1 MESSMENIASE
12 NSTAK
17 YLNLI
22 GTHLK
27 EGHAALLV
35 GAGFSRNAD
44 KIDEHTVDSPLW
56 KDLAQSFSAKL
67 SDSPKEQA
75 QLQQLNP
82 LALAERVDVMYG
94 RPELDRLLLD
104 TIRDADYLPSKLYHT
119 LLSLPWTD
127 IFTTNYDTLLER
139 ASDEITEK
147 PFRVITER
155 EDLIGSSGVT
165 RIIKLHGSFPSHRP
179 FIITAEDYRTYPEK
193 FAPFVNT
200 VQQSLLENTLCL
212 IGFSGDDPN
221 FQKWIGWIRD
231 NLGKDNCPPIYML
244 VPSQLPEA
252 EVKLLYRKNV
262 IPIDLSQLAPGKSYY
277 DIFETAL
284 SSLLK
289 QTQTDKADNWNLDVR
304 FQDNQ
309 GHLIPLT
316 DATTRLKAIRQ
327 AYPGWI
333 TIPSNMLEIVR
344 AKILQPAQMILS
356 ACCREHAYTPLQE
369 LEYLYEYDWIRE
381 KSLRPPFAEELRCYH
396 EILNRNTGTYSSEII
411 SIKLSLLR
419 DLRESGNWE
428 NWNDIREE
436 LYKSAHLNR
445 EQYQQLQWE
454 ECLCAMAQYHFQE
467 LINQLERWET
477 PSSMPL
483 WCLRRAGLLAECGK
497 LNLAYDLLCRAIL
510 NVRRRLS
517 HQGWSS
523 IALESLESSLME
535 LKHYIA
541 QVDSKNNFFSRN
553 SEQTAST
560 DNQDENVIIENQY
573 SNHHTY
579 EQIQSTTALP
589 SADSLG
595 DEIIDDQHR
604 ALHDQHHVSWDE
616 QNTYFTS
623 RLVSPQSRFQTHTT
637 HATFDF
643 GVKKGTFHLGEDK
656 DCLLAY
662 SFLRFREETG
672 IPFWIGNVHH
682 GREAACGAAERIAQF
697 AEYWSILTIVRS
709 DEPKAVGNA
718 ITRGIL
724 SAWPQVEVD
733 RQVHFYTEAVL
744 RTEKLLVPDD
754 WFYRENFV
762 RISADVLPE
771 VLSELCTRC
780 SPLFME
786 ELLNC
791 LEKIYNS
798 PQRMCYQ
805 QALSLTKRLLTV
817 YPKDRHKELILQLL
831 RFPVQEGDLAE
842 QQYFPNPL
850 LFVPAKQVSQ
860 KQFLDKPLLEIEKI
874 FTDQTSLDNTVLSKL
889 MYCLV
894 HGLLTESQAIKL
906 RDILWRSG
914 QFQLPKGWLSSICF
928 RFPEPPNM
936 DWTHYLCDY
945 VTHCALGYLG
955 QGKRPKNDFDILN
968 EINAAALSRKDAFE
982 VEQISNILL
991 AFSTRMDSLSSNLQ
1005 ADVPDFMGVQG
1016 ITRTQMYMISHS
1028 LWLITQNASS
1038 WIPTEEDKS
1047 NMSRILDICDRV
1059 QICHYGIKSSWYR
1072 KLESAHS
1079 QSGNLV
1085 EYLCTSNKDV
1095 SEWGYKILALAVR
1108 YQEYNLLPEHE
1119 IRDGIFELSRQIL
1132 WRADTRLSLAI
1143 QVMAVVVEFHPSLIS
1158 DSILSSLL
1166 IGLSFLAKE
1175 TLFTE
1180 SDTVNDASEKGD
1192 LRARSAILAKWLNE
1206 KKLWGEQPNIL
1217 KTWMEIID
1225 SNEEFAE
1232 IRNI

>member
-1 MESSMENIASE
+1 MENIAYESSAE
-12 NSTAK
+12 K

-44 KIDEHTVDSPLW
+44 KIDDHIVDSPLW
-56 KDLAQSFSAKL
+56 GDLAKAFAAKL
-67 SDSPKEQA
+67 SDSPEEQKR
-75 QLQQLNP
+75 LQQLNP
-82 LALAERVDVMYG
+82 LALAERVEVMYG

-104 TIRDADYLPSKLYHT
+104 SIRDSDYLPSELYHM

-147 PFRVITER
+147 PFRVIAEK

-231 NLGKDNCPPIYML
+231 NLGRDNCPPIYML
-244 VPSQLPEA
+244 VPRPLPEA

-277 DIFETAL
+277 NIFEAAL
-284 SSLLK
+284 GYLLK
-289 QTQTDKADNWNLDVR
+289 QTQAAKADGWNLDVS
-304 FQDNQ
+304 FWDVQ
-309 GHLIPLT
+309 GHLISLT

-327 AYPGWI
+327 EYPGWI
-333 TIPSNMLEIVR
+333 TVPSNMLEMVRTKIV
-344 AKILQPAQMILS
+344 QPAREILS
-356 ACCREHAYTPLQE
+356 ACCMEHTYTPLQE
-369 LEYLYEYDWIRE
+369 LEYLYEYDWMRE
-381 KSLRPPFAEELRCYH
+381 KSLLPPFTDELRCYH
-396 EILNRNTGTYSSEII
+396 EILNRNTGIYSSEAI
-411 SIKLSLLR
+411 SVKLSLLR
-419 DLRESGNWE
+419 DLRESGDWE
-428 NWNDIREE
+428 NWNDIKVE
-436 LYKSAHLNR
+436 LCKNAHLDR
-445 EQYQQLQWE
+445 EQLQQLQWE
-454 ECLCAMAQYHFQE
+454 ECLCNMAQYHFHE
-467 LINQLERWET
+467 LTNQLERWET

-497 LNLAYDLLCRAIL
+497 LNIAYELLCRAIL
-510 NVRRRLS
+510 HIRRRLS
-517 HQGWSS
+517 HQGWNS
-523 IALESLESSLME
+523 IALESLESALME

-541 QVDSKNNFFSRN
+541 QVDRKNRFFSG
-553 SEQTAST
+553 SPGESASAG
-560 DNQDENVIIENQY
+560 NKDENVIIENQY
-573 SNHHTY
+573 GNHHTY
-579 EQIQSTTALP
+579 EEIQLATDQPPTE
-589 SADSLG
+589 SLG

-604 ALHDQHHVSWDE
+604 ALHDQHHVSWNE
-616 QNTYFTS
+616 QNVYFTS
-623 RLVSPQSRFQTHTT
+623 RLVSPQNPFQEHTI

-643 GVKKGTFHLGEDK
+643 GVKKGKFHLGEDK

-682 GREAACGAAERIAQF
+682 GREAACGAAARIAQYSD
-697 AEYWSILTIVRS
+697 YWSILTIVRS

-724 SAWPQVEVD
+724 SAWPQAEVD

-762 RISADVLPE
+762 RLSADVLPE
-771 VLSELCTRC
+771 VLSELCARC
-780 SPLFME
+780 SAPCME

-791 LEKIYNS
+791 LEIIYNS
-798 PQRMCYQ
+798 PQRLCYQ
-805 QALSLTKRLLTV
+805 QALSLTKRLLSV
-817 YPKDRHKELILQLL
+817 YPGDKHRGLILRLL
-831 RFPVQEGDLAE
+831 HFPVQENNSAE

-850 LFVPAKQVSQ
+850 VFVPATQVPQ
-860 KQFLDKPLLEIEKI
+860 KQFLDEPVFEVEKL
-874 FTDQTSLDNTVLSKL
+874 FTDQTNMDSTVLSKL

-894 HGLLTESQAIKL
+894 HSLLTESQAIKL
-906 RDILWRSG
+906 RGILWENG
-914 QFQLPKGWLSSICF
+914 QFHVPKGWLSSICF
-928 RFPEPPNM
+928 RFPEPSGI

-945 VTHCALGYLG
+945 VTRCALGYLG
-955 QGKRPKNDFDILN
+955 QGKRPKNDFDLPN

-982 VEQISNILL
+982 PEQISNILL
-991 AFSTRMDSLSSNLQ
+991 AFSTRMESLSHNLQ
-1005 ADVPDFMGVQG
+1005 TKGPDFMGMQD

-1028 LWLITQNASS
+1028 LWLITQNTSS
-1038 WIPTEEDKS
+1038 WVPTEEDKS
-1047 NMSRILDICDRV
+1047 NMSRILNICDIV
-1059 QICHYGIKSSWYR
+1059 QIDHYGIRSSWCR
-1072 KLESAHS
+1072 RLEIEHPQSS
-1079 QSGNLV
+1079 QLV
-1085 EYLCTSNKDV
+1085 EYLCTPNKDV
-1095 SEWGYKILALAVR
+1095 SEWGYKILAIAVR
-1108 YQEYNLLPEHE
+1108 YPEYNLLSECE
-1119 IRDGIFELSRQIL
+1119 ICDGIFELSRQIL
-1132 WRADTRLSLAI
+1132 WRADTRLSLAL
-1143 QVMAVVVEFHPSLIS
+1143 QVMAVVVEFQPNLIS

-1166 IGLSFLAKE
+1166 IGLSFLAQQTK
-1175 TLFTE
+1175 FNE
-1180 SDTVNDASEKGD
+1180 SDTVSDASKKGD
-1192 LRARSAILAKWLNE
+1192 LRARAAILAKWLNE
-1206 KKLWGEQPNIL
+1206 KGFYGMHPDIL
-1217 KTWMEIID
+1217 KMWMAIID

>member
-1 MESSMENIASE
+1 MKNIACE
-12 NSTAK
+12 NSSLK

-44 KIDEHTVDSPLW
+44 KIDEHTADSPLW
-56 KDLAQSFSAKL
+56 KDLAKAFSAKL
-67 SDSPKEQA
+67 SDLPEEQIR
-75 QLQQLNP
+75 LQQLNP

-104 TIRDADYLPSKLYHT
+104 SICDADYLPSKLYHT

-147 PFRVITER
+147 HFRVVIEK
-155 EDLIGSSGVT
+155 EDLIGSSGKT

-231 NLGKDNCPPIYML
+231 NLGKDNCPLIYML
-244 VPSQLPEA
+244 VPSPLPEA
-252 EVKLLYRKNV
+252 DMKLLYRKNV
-262 IPIDLSQLAPGKSYY
+262 IPIDLSQLAPGESYY
-277 DIFETAL
+277 NIFETAL
-284 SSLLK
+284 SYLLK
-289 QTQTDKADNWNLDVR
+289 QTQIAKADSWNLDVNFR
-304 FQDNQ
+304 DNE

-316 DATTRLKAIRQ
+316 DATERLKVIRQ

-333 TIPSNMLEIVR
+333 TVPSNMLEMIRSKIV
-344 AKILQPAQMILS
+344 QPAQEVLL
-356 ACCREHAYTPLQE
+356 ACRREHTYTPLQE
-369 LEYLYEYDWIRE
+369 LEYLYEYDWMRE
-381 KSLRPPFAEELRCYH
+381 KSLLPPFTEELRCYH
-396 EILNRNTGTYSSEII
+396 EILNRNTGIHSSEII

-419 DLRESGNWE
+419 DLRESGDWE

-436 LYKSAHLNR
+436 LCKNTHLDR
-445 EQYQQLQWE
+445 DQSQQLQWE
-454 ECLCAMAQYHFQE
+454 ECLCAMAQYRFQE
-467 LINQLERWET
+467 LTNQLECWET

-497 LNLAYDLLCRAIL
+497 LNIAYELLSRAIL

-523 IALESLESSLME
+523 IALESLESALME

-541 QVDSKNNFFSRN
+541 QVDSKNKFFSR
-553 SEQTAST
+553 SFSKST
-560 DNQDENVIIENQY
+560 SAGNKDENVIIENQY
-573 SNHHTY
+573 GNHHTY
-579 EQIQSTTALP
+579 EEMQLATDLP
-589 SADSLG
+589 STESLG

-604 ALHDQHHVSWDE
+604 ALHDQHHVSWNE
-616 QNTYFTS
+616 QNIYFTS
-623 RLVSPQSRFQTHTT
+623 RLGLPKSPFQTHTI

-672 IPFWIGNVHH
+672 IPFGIGNVHH
-682 GREAACGAAERIAQF
+682 GREAACGAAERIAQSS
-697 AEYWSILTIVRS
+697 EYWSILTIVRS

-724 SAWPQVEVD
+724 STWPQVEVD

-744 RTEKLLVPDD
+744 RTEKLLVPID
-754 WFYRENFV
+754 WFYRETFV
-762 RISADVLPE
+762 RLSADVLPE

-780 SPLFME
+780 SAPFME

-791 LEKIYNS
+791 LEIIYNS

-805 QALSLTKRLLTV
+805 QALSLTKRLLAV
-817 YPKDRHKELILQLL
+817 YPKDRHRELILRLIH
-831 RFPVQEGDLAE
+831 FPVQEGDSAE

-850 LFVPAKQVSQ
+850 MFVPVTQVPQ
-860 KQFLDKPLLEIEKI
+860 RQFLDEPLLEVEKF
-874 FTDQTSLDNTVLSKL
+874 FTHQTGLIDSVLSKF

-906 RDILWRSG
+906 RDILWKNG
-914 QFQLPKGWLSSICF
+914 QFHSPEGWLSSICF
-928 RFPEPPNM
+928 RFPEPPGT
-936 DWTHYLCDY
+936 DWTHYLCNY
-945 VTHCALGYLG
+945 VTRCTLGYLG
-955 QGKRPKNDFDILN
+955 QGTRPKNDFDILN

-982 VEQISNILL
+982 AEQISNILL
-991 AFSTRMDSLSSNLQ
+991 AFSARMDSLSQNLQ
-1005 ADVPDFMGVQG
+1005 TGGPDFMGIQNMS
-1016 ITRTQMYMISHS
+1016 RAQMHIISHS
-1028 LWLITQNASS
+1028 LWLITQNTSS

-1047 NMSRILDICDRV
+1047 NMSRILSACDKV
-1059 QICHYGIKSSWYR
+1059 QVDHYGI
-1072 KLESAHS
+1072 ESAWCRRLGTKRP
-1079 QSGNLV
+1079 QSSNLV
-1085 EYLCTSNKDV
+1085 EYLCTPNKDV
-1095 SEWGYKILALAVR
+1095 FEWGYKVLAIAVR
-1108 YQEYNLLPEHE
+1108 YPEYDLLPEHE
-1119 IRDGIFELSRQIL
+1119 IRDGIFALSQQIL
-1132 WRADTRLSLAI
+1132 LRADTRLPFAL
-1143 QVMAVVVEFHPSLIS
+1143 QVMSVVAEFQPNLIT
-1158 DSILSSLL
+1158 DSVLSSLL
-1166 IGLSFLAKE
+1166 MGLSFLAQQTTFDKN
-1175 TLFTE
+1175 
-1180 SDTVNDASEKGD
+1180 DTVNDTSEKGN
-1192 LRARSAILAKWLNE
+1192 LRIHAAILAKWLNE
-1206 KKLWGEQPNIL
+1206 KKLCGEHSEVL
-1217 KTWMEIID
+1217 KTWMTIIG

>member
-1 MESSMENIASE
+1 M
-12 NSTAK
+12 
-17 YLNLI
+17 I

-44 KIDEHTVDSPLW
+44 KIDEHTADSPLW
-56 KDLAQSFSAKL
+56 RDLAKAFSAKL
-67 SDSPKEQA
+67 SDFPEEQA
-75 QLQQLNP
+75 RLQQLNP

-94 RPELDRLLLD
+94 RPELDRILLES
-104 TIRDADYLPSKLYHT
+104 IRDADFLPSKLYHM

-147 PFRVITER
+147 HFRVVTEK
-155 EDLIGSSGVT
+155 EDLIGSSGNT

-212 IGFSGDDPN
+212 IGFSGNDPN
-221 FQKWIGWIRD
+221 FQKWIGWMRD
-231 NLGKDNCPPIYML
+231 NLGKDNCPTIYML
-244 VPSQLPEA
+244 VPSPLPEA

-262 IPIDLSQLAPGKSYY
+262 IPIDLSQLAPGKNYY
-277 DIFETAL
+277 NIFETAL
-284 SSLLK
+284 SYLLK
-289 QTQTDKADNWNLDVR
+289 QAQPTKVDSWNLDVSFR
-304 FQDNQ
+304 DDE

-333 TIPSNMLEIVR
+333 TVPSNMLEMVQVKIV
-344 AKILQPAQMILS
+344 QPAQVILS
-356 ACCREHAYTPLQE
+356 ACCREHTYTSLQE

-381 KSLRPPFAEELRCYH
+381 KSLLPPFTEELRCYH
-396 EILNRNTGTYSSEII
+396 EILNRNTEIHSSAII
-411 SIKLSLLR
+411 SIKLSLMR
-419 DLRESGNWE
+419 DLRESGDWE
-428 NWNDIREE
+428 NWNDIRAE
-436 LYKSAHLNR
+436 LCRNAHLDR
-445 EQYQQLQWE
+445 EQYQQLKWE
-454 ECLCAMAQYHFQE
+454 ECLCAMAQYRFQE
-467 LINQLERWET
+467 LTNQLECWET

-497 LNLAYDLLCRAIL
+497 LNIAYDLLRRAIL

-517 HQGWSS
+517 HQGWNN
-523 IALESLESSLME
+523 IALESLESALME
-535 LKHYIA
+535 LKHYIT
-541 QVDSKNNFFSRN
+541 QVDSRNKFFSRSSGEAVSAGN
-553 SEQTAST
+553 KE
-560 DNQDENVIIENQY
+560 ENDIIENQY
-573 SNHHTY
+573 GNHYTY
-579 EQIQSTTALP
+579 EQMQSAMDLP
-589 SADSLG
+589 PADSLG

-604 ALHDQHHVSWDE
+604 VLHDQHHVSWDE
-616 QNTYFTS
+616 QNMYFTS
-623 RLVSPQSRFQTHTT
+623 RLAPPQSPFQTHTT
-637 HATFDF
+637 YATFDF
-643 GVKKGTFHLGEDK
+643 GVKKGTFHWGEDK

-682 GREAACGAAERIAQF
+682 GREAACGAAERISQF
-697 AEYWSILTIVRS
+697 SEYWSILTIVRS

-724 SAWPQVEVD
+724 STWPQVEMD

-762 RISADVLPE
+762 RLSADVLPE
-771 VLSELCTRC
+771 LLSELCTRC
-780 SPLFME
+780 SSPLME

-817 YPKDRHKELILQLL
+817 YPKDRHKDLILRLL
-831 RFPVQEGDLAE
+831 HFPVQEGNSVE

-850 LFVPAKQVSQ
+850 MFVPAPQVQ
-860 KQFLDKPLLEIEKI
+860 HKQFLDEPLLEIEKM

-889 MYCLV
+889 MYCLA
-894 HGLLTESQAIKL
+894 HGLLTGSQAIKL
-906 RDILWRSG
+906 RDILWKNG
-914 QFQLPKGWLSSICF
+914 QFDSPKGWLSSICF
-928 RFPEPPNM
+928 RFPEPSNI

-945 VTHCALGYLG
+945 VTRCVLGYLG
-955 QGKRPKNDFDILN
+955 QGERPKNDFDILN

-982 VEQISNILL
+982 AEQISDVLL
-991 AFSTRMDSLSSNLQ
+991 ALSTRMESLSHNLQ
-1005 ADVPDFMGVQG
+1005 TNAPNFVGVQDV
-1016 ITRTQMYMISHS
+1016 TRTQMYMISHS
-1028 LWLITQNASS
+1028 LWLITQNTSS
-1038 WIPTEEDKS
+1038 WIPTDGDKS
-1047 NMSRILDICDRV
+1047 NMDKILNICGTDH
-1059 QICHYGIKSSWYR
+1059 INHYGIKSSWCR
-1072 KLESAHS
+1072 RLETEYP
-1079 QSGNLV
+1079 QSSNLV
-1085 EYLCTSNKDV
+1085 EYLCTPDKGV

-1108 YQEYNLLPEHE
+1108 YPEYNLLPEHE

-1132 WRADTRLSLAI
+1132 WRADARLSLAL
-1143 QVMAVVVEFHPSLIS
+1143 QVMAVAVEFQPGLIS

-1166 IGLSFLAKE
+1166 TGLSFLAKQ
-1175 TLFTE
+1175 TTFTA
-1180 SDTVNDASEKGD
+1180 SDTVSAASEKGD
-1192 LRARSAILAKWLNE
+1192 LRARSAVLAKWLNE
-1206 KKLWGEQPNIL
+1206 KKLYGEHPEVL
-1217 KTWMEIID
+1217 KMWMTIID
-1225 SNEEFAE
+1225 SNDEFAE
-1232 IRNI
+1232 IRNV